1 MWNKFINIASNWS
14 TEAIIIR
21 LVLAVIF
28 GIAIGSGRT
37 IKRRSAGMKTHTL
50 VCLGST
56 VVMLT
61 GQYIYFNFPGEM
73 DMTRMSA
80 QVVSGVG
87 FLGVGTILVTGRNQ
101 IKGLTTAAGLWVCAC
116 YGLALGVGFIEM
128 AIYAL
133 ILALFTLKL
142 LTKLERYFLR
152 NVKYFD
158 LYLEFQDNKSV
169 ARFMDIIKKQNI
181 RIDNFELGKK
191 QDGGVD
197 LLLSVEVF
205 DKERRETFVSY
216 LINLE
221 MVDFVEEL

>member
-1 MWNKFINIASNWS
+1 MWNDFIELASNWS
-14 TEAIIIR
+14 NEAVIIR
-21 LVLAVIF
+21 LILAVVF

-61 GQYIYFNFPGEM
+61 GQYIYFNYPGEM

-116 YGLALGVGFIEM
+116 YGLALGVGFVDM

-133 ILALFTLKL
+133 VLALFTLKL
-142 LTKLERYFLR
+142 LTKLERYVLR
-152 NVKYFD
+152 NIKYFD
-158 LYLEFQDNKSV
+158 LYLEFKDNKSV
-169 ARFMDIIKKQNI
+169 ARFMEILKKQNV

-191 QDGGVD
+191 QEGGVD
-197 LLLSVEVF
+197 LLLSIEVF
-205 DKERRETFVSY
+205 DKELRETFVSY
-216 LINLE
+216 LIDLE
-221 MVDFVEEL
+221 MVEFVEEL

>member
-1 MWNKFINIASNWS
+1 MWKDFIELASNWS
-14 TEAIIIR
+14 NEAVIIR
-21 LVLAVIF
+21 LILAVVF

-61 GQYIYFNFPGEM
+61 GQYIYFNYPGEM

-116 YGLALGVGFIEM
+116 YGLALGVGFVDM

-133 ILALFTLKL
+133 VLALFTLKL
-142 LTKLERYFLR
+142 LTKLERYVLR
-152 NVKYFD
+152 NIKYFD
-158 LYLEFQDNKSV
+158 LYLEFKDNKSV
-169 ARFMDIIKKQNI
+169 ARFMEILKKQNV

-191 QDGGVD
+191 QEGGVD
-197 LLLSVEVF
+197 LLLSIEVF
-205 DKERRETFVSY
+205 DKELRETFVSY
-216 LINLE
+216 LIDLE
-221 MVDFVEEL
+221 MVEFVEEL